1 AAACAAERS
10 LRAQSPPGSAPRRPC
25 TMRSLPALCAV
36 ALAAA
41 CVASALA
48 SPPRRSDRTGKP
60 DVIPPRNPKLSEDD
74 PDISRSRNPRH
85 PDASGETKRSFT
97 ADTFQKTS
105 HPRNNAFLKSFSKS
119 KKLRRTGFGKAHER
133 VSFLT
138 RSEGGVALINT
149 ALSIQIKKCKP
160 FPKVVPNII
169 VTCSNSS
176 RKCEATCKKGY
187 KFEDHNE
194 STVNFFC
201 RNGQWVNSTEREKVF
216 PLCKRI

>member
-1 AAACAAERS
+1 
-10 LRAQSPPGSAPRRPC
+10 
-25 TMRSLPALCAV
+25 MRSLQALCAV

-85 PDASGETKRSFT
+85 PDTSGETKRSFT
-97 ADTFQKTS
+97 ADTFQKIS
-105 HPRNNAFLKSFSKS
+105 HPRNNAFLKNFSKS
-119 KKLRRTGFGKAHER
+119 KKLRRTE
-133 VSFLT
+133 
-138 RSEGGVALINT
+138 
-149 ALSIQIKKCKP
+149 CKP

-169 VTCSNSS
+169 VTCSDSS

-216 PLCKRI
+216 PLCKRV